1 VKLPLAT
8 ERFTRALDERG
19 LFLRFLPG
27 EPITVEACAA
37 RTLRV
42 AILGRFCKAE
52 RWIA

>member
-1 VKLPLAT
+1 MKLPLAT

-37 RTLRV
+37 RILRV
-42 AILGRFCKAE
+42 AILGRFTKGE
-52 RWIA
+52 MGIA